1 MHTINFQIFN
11 FYCGKNNDQWK
22 LAGEVD
28 KLRRPFLKTTQNS
41 AATTDQDSTT
51 TDQGSRTAE
60 EESTTEEEETAM
72 NPDEYEKYILDE
84 LAGKKD
90 YMTKS
95 TSMLLTGLLC
105 QHQADA
111 IILN

>member
-1 MHTINFQIFN
+1 MYTMNFQIFN

-28 KLRRPFLKTTQNS
+28 KLRRPFLKTTQ
-41 AATTDQDSTT
+41 DSLT

-60 EESTTEEEETAM
+60 EESTAEEEETAAVEEESTTNAM

-90 YMTKS
+90 YIHVTD
-95 TSMLLTGLLC
+95 LGL
-105 QHQADA
+105 
-111 IILN
+111 

>member
-1 MHTINFQIFN
+1 MYTMNFQIFN

-60 EESTTEEEETAM
+60 EESTTEEGETAAEEEETAM

-90 YMTKS
+90 YIHVTDWAPMS
-95 TSMLLTGLLC
+95 ASG
-105 QHQADA
+105 
-111 IILN
+111 

>member
-1 MHTINFQIFN
+1 MYTMNFQIFN

-28 KLRRPFLKTTQNS
+28 TLRRPFLKTTQ
-41 AATTDQDSTT
+41 DSSTP
-51 TDQGSRTAE
+51 DQGSRTAE
-60 EESTTEEEETAM
+60 EESTTEEGETAAEEEETAM

-90 YMTKS
+90 YIHVTD
-95 TSMLLTGLLC
+95 LGL
-105 QHQADA
+105 
-111 IILN
+111 

>member
-1 MHTINFQIFN
+1 MYTMNFQIFN

-28 KLRRPFLKTTQNS
+28 KLRRPFLKTTQ
-41 AATTDQDSTT
+41 DSLT

-60 EESTTEEEETAM
+60 EESTAEEEETAAVEEESTTNAM
-72 NPDEYEKYILDE
+72 NPDEYQKYILDE

-90 YMTKS
+90 YIHVTD
-95 TSMLLTGLLC
+95 LGL
-105 QHQADA
+105 
-111 IILN
+111 